1 MITKNS
7 VVKIQSL
14 AVNLESQPVS
24 SNPESE
30 SDYQLKVDG
39 KEDILNDLLLPVQT
53 NDS

>member
-14 AVNLESQPVS
+14 AVNLESQPVT
-24 SNPESE
+24 SNPE